1 MITYTLYQASITYLQ
16 TFHNHY
22 FNCLSFKRPLA
33 LYSLIYELLTCNI
46 GEQFVEVHLVSFSE
60 YGRLHN
66 ILSNIMVQTVFHLC
80 FINSC
85 GGYSYIKCN

>member
-22 FNCLSFKRPLA
+22 FNCLSFKRHLA

-46 GEQFVEVHLVSFSE
+46 VEQFVEVHLVSFSE